1 MDRIL
6 IAGRVI
12 VFYAQKLLVPWPL
25 AFIYPRWRID
35 PGVWWQWLF
44 PVAVLVV
51 LITLLAAQ
59 KQLGR
64 GPAAAV
70 MLFCGLLFPA
80 LGFVNVYPM
89 RFSFVADHFQYH
101 ASAAMIALL
110 AAIAWKLA
118 SRPAVVLLI
127 PLAVLT
133 AMRAPVYSDS
143 ITLWRDTLAKNP
155 DSWMVHTNLSH
166 ALVAAA
172 DRSGDARLYAEA
184 EEHYLAAYKLDPDIP
199 ETNLNAG
206 IVYARRNQIDKAL
219 AHLQRALELSPEFPP
234 ILLTIGQVY
243 ERNHDLD
250 RAIEYYRKALEI
262 DPNYVDANYR
272 IGGAL
277 IAAGRY
283 DQAAQHLRQ
292 AVQIDPRHA
301 EAWLRLGFAQRQ
313 LGQME
318 AAEQSFRTALQ
329 LRPELARQIL
339 RR

>member
-1 MDRIL
+1 MVLVAL
-6 IAGRVI
+6 IA
-12 VFYAQKLLVPWPL
+12 LV
-25 AFIYPRWRID
+25 
-35 PGVWWQWLF
+35 
-44 PVAVLVV
+44 
-51 LITLLAAQ
+51 AAQ
-59 KQLGR
+59 KRLGR

-110 AAIAWKLA
+110 AATAWKLL
-118 SRPAVVLLI
+118 SKSAVIVLI
-127 PLAVLT
+127 PLAALT
-133 AMRAPVYSDS
+133 AMRTPVYRDPL
-143 ITLWRDTLAKNP
+143 TLWRDTLTKNP
-155 DSWMVHTNLSH
+155 DSWMVHTNLAH

-172 DRSGDARLYAEA
+172 DRSGDSRLYAEA
-184 EEHYLAAYKLDPDIP
+184 EQHYLAAYDLDPNIA

-219 AHLQRALELSPEFPP
+219 AHLNRALELSPRFPP

-243 ERNHDLD
+243 ERSNDLD
-250 RAIEYYRKALEI
+250 RAIEYYRKALDI
-262 DPNYVDANYR
+262 DPNYVDANFR
-272 IGGAL
+272 LGGAL

-283 DQAAQHLRQ
+283 DEAAHHLRL
-292 AVQIDPRHA
+292 AVQGDPRHA
-301 EAWLRLGFAQRQ
+301 EAWLRLGIAQRQ
-313 LGQME
+313 MGQMD

-329 LRPELARQIL
+329 LRPELTRQIL